1 MIIFVPV
8 RCQYWLLWYLESRR
22 TTAFHL
28 VAELWM
34 DPVNCRSLVAKQ
46 PIKIQGMNMPGG
58 VCQVSIRSIL
68 QKLIFF
74 HSVQFNFNYIAFAA
88 IRIVSRHFTETQSLT
103 PQYAPGK
110 LFLIGKKNLEQAHMG

>member
-34 DPVNCRSLVAKQ
+34 DPVNCWSLVAEQ

-74 HSVQFNFNYIAFAA
+74 IQFN
-88 IRIVSRHFTETQSLT
+88 ST
-103 PQYAPGK
+103 
-110 LFLIGKKNLEQAHMG
+110 LII

>member
-34 DPVNCRSLVAKQ
+34 DPVNCWSLVAKQ

-74 HSVQFNFNYIAFAA
+74 IQFN
-88 IRIVSRHFTETQSLT
+88 ST
-103 PQYAPGK
+103 
-110 LFLIGKKNLEQAHMG
+110 LII